1 MMANVIYLRERV
13 FSMLK
18 KDLIFRN
25 PLRVMGN
32 DGRQSNED
40 ILPEGGFGA
49 VLARAGLGKTALLV
63 QLALDGLLRGRNVLH
78 VSLADPVRKV
88 CLWYEEVFR
97 NIAIQYDIQQMDR
110 MWETILPHRLIM
122 TFGKGGFSVPK
133 LEERLSDLA
142 EQDIFLPKIMLV
154 DGLSF
159 EANDIESTLSE
170 LKGLAT
176 AYGLSIWFA
185 VRTHRDDPLAADG
198 MPATISRVATYFDVA
213 FQLKPD
219 GKSIFVQPLKG
230 GGTDVENR
238 AALLL
243 DPATMLIR
251 DPAASRSA

>member
-1 MMANVIYLRERV
+1 MMADVIYLKERF

-25 PLRVMGN
+25 PLRAMGHE
-32 DGRQSNED
+32 GRHSNED
-40 ILPEGGFGA
+40 ILTAGGFGA

-97 NIAIQYDIQQMDR
+97 NIAAQYDIQQMDR
-110 MWETILPHRLIM
+110 LWETILPHRLIM

-133 LEERLSDLA
+133 LEERLTDLA

-154 DGLSF
+154 DGLAF
-159 EANDIESTLSE
+159 ESTDVKATLSA
-170 LKGLAT
+170 LKVLAET
-176 AYGLSIWFA
+176 YGLHIWFA
-185 VRTHRDDPLAADG
+185 VRTHRDDPVEADG
-198 MPATISRVATYFDVA
+198 MPATISRVAEFFDVA

-219 GKSIFVQPLKG
+219 GKAILVQPLKG
-230 GGTDVENR
+230 GEEDINQSPLT
-238 AALLL
+238 L

-251 DPAASRSA
+251 DPAAIRIA

>member
-1 MMANVIYLRERV
+1 MADVIHLRERF

-32 DGRQSNED
+32 DHED
-40 ILPEGGFGA
+40 ILPAGGFGA
-49 VLARAGLGKTALLV
+49 VLARAGLGKTSLLV

-97 NIAIQYDIQQMDR
+97 NIAAQYDIRQMDQ
-110 MWETILPHRLIM
+110 MWETILPNRLIM
-122 TFGKGGFSVPK
+122 TFKKGGFSVPK

-142 EQDIFLPKIMLV
+142 EQDIFLPQIMLV

-159 EANDIESTLSE
+159 EDGDVAETLSE
-170 LKGLAT
+170 MKKLAT
-176 AYGLSIWFA
+176 AYGLHVWFA
-185 VRTHRDDPLAADG
+185 VRTHRADPVGEDG
-198 MPATISRVATYFDVA
+198 APVTIGRVMDLFDVA

-219 GKSIFVQPLKG
+219 GKAVLVQMLKG
-230 GGTDVENR
+230 GGNATPSTLV
-238 AALLL
+238 L
-243 DPATMLIR
+243 DPATMLVQ
-251 DPAASRSA
+251 DPAASQSA

>member
-1 MMANVIYLRERV
+1 MADVIHLKERV

-32 DGRQSNED
+32 DGRELNED
-40 ILPEGGFGA
+40 ILPVGGFGA
-49 VLARAGLGKTALLV
+49 VLARAGLGKTSLLV

-97 NIAIQYDIQQMDR
+97 NIAAVYDIQPMDQ

-122 TFGKGGFSVPK
+122 TFKKGGFSVPK

-142 EQDIFLPKIMLV
+142 EQDIFLPQIMLI
-154 DGLSF
+154 DGLAF
-159 EANDIESTLSE
+159 EDEDIRATLSD
-170 LKGLAT
+170 LKGLAD
-176 AYGLSIWFA
+176 AYGLHIWFA
-185 VRTHRDDPLAADG
+185 VQTHREDPVGADG
-198 MPATISRVATYFDVA
+198 VPVTLGRVMDDFDVA

-219 GKSIFVQPLKG
+219 GKAILVQPLKG
-230 GGTDVENR
+230 GQGADRT
-238 AALLL
+238 ALVL
-243 DPATMLIR
+243 DPSTMLVR
-251 DPAASRSA
+251 DPAASQSA

>member
-1 MMANVIYLRERV
+1 MADVIHLRERF

-25 PLRVMGN
+25 PLRAMGSE
-32 DGRQSNED
+32 DHDPNEE
-40 ILPEGGFGA
+40 ILPVGGFGA
-49 VLARAGLGKTALLV
+49 VLARAGLGKTSLLV

-97 NIAIQYDIQQMDR
+97 NIAAQYRIQQMEQ

-142 EQDIFLPKIMLV
+142 EQDIFLPKIMLI
-154 DGLSF
+154 DGLAF
-159 EANDIESTLSE
+159 ESDDIAGTLSE
-170 LKGLAT
+170 LKALAA
-176 AYGLSIWFA
+176 AYGLHVWFA
-185 VRTHRDDPLAADG
+185 VRTHRDDPPGPDG
-198 MPATISRVATYFDVA
+198 MPATVGRVADFFDVA

-219 GKSIFVQPLKG
+219 GSSILVQPLKG
-230 GGTDVENR
+230 TTKDADR
-238 AALLL
+238 SDLIL
-243 DPATMLIR
+243 DPSTMLIR
-251 DPAASRSA
+251 DLAATQSA